1 MLLLLFEKKF
11 TPGCKNWHPSTKSA
25 WARQNHDKPRDC
37 FNRSSLSTIWSS
49 SSNGQKE
56 CVSRVT
62 IYLSS
67 KYYGGYSI
75 GIINPQSQLLGLERI
90 TGGSKFG
97 ICCLT
102 FDVCLIFQG
111 LKFGLLGVRSITT
124 YYSVHLWLHSLAL
137 VHTSDVPVLQFSVF
151 GRSRSWPFRSSGGPV
166 FFASVFGLFFG
177 LFATFLNHELVIFSL
192 LFQ

>member
-1 MLLLLFEKKF
+1 MLQTDWGKELFTEDYQATLCLVFRRSSFSHEIQLSQEIGSDQLQHTIRRTLIYELEAGRLCCLMLLLLFEKKF

-67 KYYGGYSI
+67 NYLLLLWRIY
-75 GIINPQSQLLGLERI
+75 IINPQSSPTRYTRVGTNQVWTCI
-90 TGGSKFG
+90 
-97 ICCLT
+97 
-102 FDVCLIFQG
+102 
-111 LKFGLLGVRSITT
+111 
-124 YYSVHLWLHSLAL
+124 L
-137 VHTSDVPVLQFSVF
+137 VS
-151 GRSRSWPFRSSGGPV
+151 
-166 FFASVFGLFFG
+166 
-177 LFATFLNHELVIFSL
+177 
-192 LFQ
+192 